1 MPSVPSKNSALIVGA
16 GIGGLTAALALRR
29 AGWDVRVF
37 ERAVSPR
44 ELGFALLLAPN
55 AMHALGALGLADVAR
70 RGGAIA
76 TNGEMRRP
84 DGTVLRRFDTAAA
97 RALLDEDAVCILRT
111 VLHGALLDAVGLD
124 TVALDS
130 AVTGFT
136 SSHDGVALTLAN
148 GRTESGDIL
157 VGADGVGSLIRRQ
170 LHPGEAAP
178 RRSGLLA
185 IRGVALDEVHHLG
198 NASGAQYFGR
208 GFEAG
213 VARAGEREVY
223 WYMSLRADQLAR
235 RSLGEG
241 GFPIDSG
248 SPAAL
253 AERCASRFHEAFRA
267 IVRATRAEDLR
278 LDELFER
285 DLSDDWGE
293 GRVTLLGD
301 AAHPMLPHA
310 GQGAAQAL
318 EDAVTLGHVLRDT
331 TPADAA
337 LRRYERARAA
347 RTRAV
352 VQLAKRN
359 ARMGSIKSAAGCWM
373 RDLVIRLVPAS
384 VILKSLVAFGRPPI
398 PDS

>member
-16 GIGGLTAALALRR
+16 GIGGLAAALALRR

-208 GFEAG
+208 GLEAG

-223 WYMSLRADQLAR
+223 WYLSLRTDQ
-235 RSLGEG
+235 
-241 GFPIDSG
+241 FPIDSG

-285 DLSDDWGE
+285 DPIDDWGK

-359 ARMGSIKSAAGCWM
+359 ARIGSIKSAAGCWM

>member
-1 MPSVPSKNSALIVGA
+1 MGA
-16 GIGGLTAALALRR
+16 GIGGLAAALALRR
-29 AGWDVRVF
+29 AAWDVRVF
-37 ERAVSPR
+37 ERAASPR

-55 AMHALGALGLADVAR
+55 AMHALGALGLAEVAR
-70 RGGAIA
+70 RGGAVA

-136 SSHDGVALTLAN
+136 ASHEGVELTMAK
-148 GRTESGDIL
+148 GRTVTGDIL
-157 VGADGVGSLIRRQ
+157 VGADGVGSLIRKQ
-170 LHPGEAAP
+170 LHPHEEAP

-185 IRGVALDEVHHLG
+185 IRGVALDEVRHLG

-223 WYMSLRADQLAR
+223 WYLSLRADQLAR
-235 RSLGEG
+235 QSLGDG

-253 AERCASRFHEAFRA
+253 AERCASRFHEPFRA

-285 DLSDDWGE
+285 HPIDDWGA

-337 LRRYERARAA
+337 LRRYERARAG
-347 RTRAV
+347 RTRSI

-359 ARMGSIKSAAGCWM
+359 ARIGSIKSAAGCWM
-373 RDLVIRLVPAS
+373 RDLVIRLVPES
-384 VILKSLVAFGRPPI
+384 VILKSLVALASPPA
-398 PDS
+398 P